1 MFNDMENP
9 FDRLE
14 SLEMV
19 QLGQGVALT
28 DMSKQLKQQS
38 ILGVKISESLIE
50 LVHHIDVLSSKVYE
64 LECRLEQ
71 LENK

>member
-1 MFNDMENP
+1 MFNDVENP

-19 QLGQGVALT
+19 QMAQGMALR

-38 ILGVKISESLIE
+38 LLGVKISESLIE
-50 LVHHIDVLSSKVYE
+50 LVHHIDVLNCQVAE
-64 LECRLEQ
+64 LEYRLTQ
-71 LENK
+71 LEHK